1 MDKPSRAR
9 SYFGQLGRRGDG
21 MVASLS
27 QPPSAMDMSTS
38 RILYVGND
46 TSLRVPVMEA
56 AGFTVLRSKCS
67 IGSIREKLAE
77 KEAVDALVFEE
88 DGAHCYRVVTKVRT
102 LSAVPFVFFRESGI
116 ESQEDGFDLIIP
128 VLTRP
133 DVWLDELRLTIQ
145 KSGELH
151 RSARRLREESAA
163 TRSWSRSL
171 QESSAR
177 LREKPIDFNALWR
190 GELAQDA
197 KPMQPDGSAEDK
209 PEPRPRA
216 IKDDR

>member
-1 MDKPSRAR
+1 
-9 SYFGQLGRRGDG
+9 

-27 QPPSAMDMSTS
+27 QLSSAMDMSTS

-67 IGSIREKLAE
+67 IGSIREKLAG

-88 DGAHCYRVVTKVRT
+88 QGELCYHVVTKVRR
-102 LSAVPFVFFRESGI
+102 LSTVPFVFFRESGI
-116 ESQEDGFDLIIP
+116 ESQEEGFDLVIP

-133 DVWLDELRLTIQ
+133 DVWLEELRLTIQ

-151 RSARRLREESAA
+151 RSARKLREESAA
-163 TRSWSRSL
+163 VRSLSRSL
-171 QESSAR
+171 LRESSAR
-177 LREKPIDFNALWR
+177 LREDPINPDALWR
-190 GELAQDA
+190 GELAQES
-197 KPMQPDGSAEDK
+197 KPTQPDGSAEDK
-209 PEPRPRA
+209 PESRPRA